1 MLKLFLPFATGYLIA
16 GAPLDCGM
24 RCFEFLVGRET
35 AACIPFPG
43 MTSSGNKNENDRMKE
58 MMRTN
63 CNRAESVVK
72 QIVAD
77 ISVDVETEK
86 IHLVLYV
93 AYNLSLTTS
102 IDELREC
109 LPISECASASEKR
122 PYLQI
127 YGVFQTKKEMLIQ
140 VTPQVR

>member
-1 MLKLFLPFATGYLIA
+1 
-16 GAPLDCGM
+16 M
-24 RCFEFLVGRET
+24 RCFEFLVSRET
-35 AACIPFPG
+35 AACIPVPG
-43 MTSSGNKNENDRMKE
+43 MTSSENKNGNDRMKE
-58 MMRTN
+58 MMRMN
-63 CNRAESVVK
+63 CNRTESVVK

-93 AYNLSLTTS
+93 SYNLSLTTS

-109 LPISECASASEKR
+109 LPISECASTSEKR

-127 YGVFQTKKEMLIQ
+127 HGVFQTKKEMPIR
-140 VTPQVR
+140 VTPEVTPA